1 LPARAAVFWEKIDI
15 GGFPKTSLI
24 LGNALLM
31 EGMSMPETG
40 YFLEVNQKTPT
51 RFWINNPTVREAE
64 YAMAAGAA
72 GCTTNPSYTAKMLVN
87 PDAAG
92 QVKRLLRRELS
103 PARSDTEVAGAV
115 QRVLVKELSD
125 LFMPLYESSG
135 GKEGFVTIQ
144 SDPLEEGDPDFIIRE
159 GRAARRIAA
168 NIMIKIPVTGA
179 GIDAVKTLVK
189 ENCPVMATEV
199 MTVSQAIRIC
209 EAYREASEESGC
221 RPVFYVTHITG
232 ILDDYFQGLVR
243 QRNLKIAPEILSRAG
258 ISLAKRQYALLAE
271 RNCPGRMIGGGA
283 RKLAD
288 FTELV
293 GGDLTI
299 TINWKGTADELIRIH
314 PPVVSRIG
322 EQAGP
327 ETIELLR
334 RELPGYAEAWDE
346 DGLKPEEF
354 FEYGG
359 VELFRNSFIKSW
371 RELLAAVREERQAAS
386 QRGNT

>member
-1 LPARAAVFWEKIDI
+1 
-15 GGFPKTSLI
+15 
-24 LGNALLM
+24 
-31 EGMSMPETG
+31 MPETG
-40 YFLEVNQKTPT
+40 YFLEVSQKTPT

-64 YAMAAGAA
+64 YAIAAGAS
-72 GCTTNPSYTAKMLVN
+72 GCTTNPSYTARMLVN

-92 QVKRLLRRELS
+92 EVRRLLRRELS
-103 PARSDTEVAGAV
+103 PDRSDAEVAGAV
-115 QRVLVKELSD
+115 QRALVTGLSD

-135 GKEGFVTIQ
+135 GNGGFVTIQ

-159 GRAARRIAA
+159 ARAARRIAA
-168 NIMIKIPVTGA
+168 NIMVKIPVTGA
-179 GIDAVKTLVK
+179 GIPAVKTLVK

-199 MTVSQAIRIC
+199 MAVSQAICIC
-209 EAYREASEESGC
+209 QAYREASEESGC

-232 ILDDYFQGLVR
+232 ILDDYFQALVR

-258 ISLAKRQYALLAE
+258 ISLAKKQYALLGE
-271 RNCPGRMIGGGA
+271 KNCPGRMIGGGA
-283 RKLAD
+283 RKLVD

-293 GGDLTI
+293 GGDLAVTV
-299 TINWKGTADELIRIH
+299 NWRGTADELLRIH

-327 ETIELLR
+327 EVIELLR

-346 DGLKPEEF
+346 DGLTPEDF

-371 RELLAAVREERQAAS
+371 QELLAAVREERQAVS
-386 QRGNT
+386 REGNP